1 MLFNQ
6 NNATA
11 TFVMFDQVF
20 KIHITQLTIDCAVD
34 TLTHVQI
41 EGVMMHRPTAH
52 TPENPQ

>member
-1 MLFNQ
+1 MLLNQ